1 MASRDHPRIRGE
13 KGLVLHRTGSGQG
26 SPPHTRGKVVSDG
39 TGIGR
44 HRITPAYA
52 GKRPSANIRECVTR
66 DHPRIRGEK
75 ILHRFLCQLRLGSPP
90 HTRGKE
96 SISSVLKSL
105 SGITP
110 AYAGKRVVS
119 REAARLAGDHPR
131 IRGEKSFDLIISAD
145 TLWITPAYAGKSL
158 FNHHRD
164 AYAQDHPRIRGE
176 KSADAT
182 AQKAVSGSPPH
193 TRGKD

>member
-145 TLWITPAYAGKSL
+145 TLWITPAYAGKSIQRKR
-158 FNHHRD
+158 HRRKMG
-164 AYAQDHPRIRGE
+164 DHPRIRGE
-176 KSADAT
+176 KAM
-182 AQKAVSGSPPH
+182 VL
-193 TRGKD
+193 

>member
-145 TLWITPAYAGKSL
+145 TLWITPAYAGKRHYSTK
-158 FNHHRD
+158 NI
-164 AYAQDHPRIRGE
+164 Y
-176 KSADAT
+176 
-182 AQKAVSGSPPH
+182 
-193 TRGKD
+193 GK

>member
-75 ILHRFLCQLRLGSPP
+75 KFSSTPRFLLYGSPP
-90 HTRGKE
+90 HTRGKDTF
-96 SISSVLKSL
+96 SIIKTCFSR
-105 SGITP
+105 ITP

-131 IRGEKSFDLIISAD
+131 IRGEKSSL
-145 TLWITPAYAGKSL
+145 KS
-158 FNHHRD
+158 
-164 AYAQDHPRIRGE
+164 
-176 KSADAT
+176 
-182 AQKAVSGSPPH
+182 SP
-193 TRGKD
+193 

>member
-131 IRGEKSFDLIISAD
+131 IRGEK
-145 TLWITPAYAGKSL
+145 
-158 FNHHRD
+158 
-164 AYAQDHPRIRGE
+164 
-176 KSADAT
+176 
-182 AQKAVSGSPPH
+182 AVPCSCVRVRLGSPPH
-193 TRGKD
+193 TRGKEIFQHSPIPSIRITPAYAGKRHVFDNKNVLF